1 MGDVR
6 IVDRQFGDVSDGG
19 TTAAVGDGRSE
30 ACARH
35 EVQSIRATSGA
46 HTREIAFAFGPVL
59 GHTAAGLLKAK
70 DIISCFDAERNDYA
84 TGEAGEGRAQT
95 FTRQT
100 QGT

>member
-1 MGDVR
+1 M
-6 IVDRQFGDVSDGG
+6 DRQFRGASDGG

-59 GHTAAGLLKAK
+59 GRTTAGLLKSK
-70 DIISCFDAERNDYA
+70 DIISCFDAELNDGA
-84 TGEAGEGRAQT
+84 TGEGIIPVA
-95 FTRQT
+95 
-100 QGT
+100 